1 MQELTLTKI
10 HGCANDYLFVDCT
23 ERPLMRACDVARV
36 VANRRT
42 GVGSDG
48 LILIC
53 PSETADFRM
62 EMYNADGS
70 RGAMCGN
77 GIRGLGKYVADRGM
91 IDGDTVAVETD
102 SGLRTLELFRARGA
116 SRTNGRPGEVERVT
130 VDMGEPVLEG
140 REIPVDADGHII
152 DRSLEVDDR
161 AWIVTC
167 VSMGN
172 PHCVTFDA
180 DPEGLDLAAIGP
192 RFASH
197 PFFPD
202 GVNTEFVRGDS
213 RTHLTMR
220 VWERGSG
227 ETSACGTGACAA
239 VVAGVLT
246 GRSDRRAT
254 VSLAGGDLQIHY
266 REDGRVFMTGPAVEV
281 FTTTITL
288 DLDRS

>member
-1 MQELTLTKI
+1 MPLTVTKI

-23 ERPLMRACDVARV
+23 ERSLERAPDVARR
-36 VANRRT
+36 VADRRT
-42 GVGSDG
+42 GIGSDG

-91 IDGDTVAVETD
+91 IDGDSVRVETD
-102 SGLRTLELFRARGA
+102 SGIKELELYRGGPG
-116 SRTNGRPGEVERVT
+116 STNAGKVERVT
-130 VDMGEPVLEG
+130 VDMGAPVLEG
-140 REIPVDADGHII
+140 REIPVDADGQVI
-152 DRSLEVDDR
+152 DRPLEVEGR
-161 AWIVTC
+161 GWTVSC

-172 PHCVTFDA
+172 PHCITFDV

-192 RFASH
+192 KFEKH
-197 PFFPD
+197 PFFPN

-227 ETSACGTGACAA
+227 ETSACGTGACAV
-239 VVAGVLT
+239 VVAAALT
-246 GRSDRRAT
+246 GRSERCAT
-254 VSLAGGDLQIHY
+254 VSLPGGDLEIDY
-266 REDGRVFMTGPAVEV
+266 RDDDRVFMTGPAVEV
-281 FTTTITL
+281 FTTTI
-288 DLDRS
+288 DIDPYRS

>member
-1 MQELTLTKI
+1 MTVTKI

-23 ERPLMRACDVARV
+23 ERSLEGAPEIARV
-36 VANRRT
+36 LANRRT
-42 GVGSDG
+42 GIGSDG
-48 LILIC
+48 LILIG

-91 IDGDTVAVETD
+91 IDGDSVRVETD
-102 SGLRTLELFRARGA
+102 SGIKVLELFRGGPESA
-116 SRTNGRPGEVERVT
+116 SAGSVGKVERVT

-140 REIPVDADGHII
+140 REIPVDADGRVI
-152 DRSLEVDDR
+152 DRPLEVDGR
-161 AWIVTC
+161 SWTVSC

-172 PHCVTFDA
+172 PHCITFDA
-180 DPEGLDLAAIGP
+180 DPDGLDLPAIGP
-192 RFASH
+192 KFEEH

-227 ETSACGTGACAA
+227 ETSACGTGACA
-239 VVAGVLT
+239 VLVAAALT
-246 GRSDRRAT
+246 GRSERRAT
-254 VSLAGGDLQIHY
+254 VSLPGGDLEIDY
-266 REDGRVFMTGPAVEV
+266 RDDGHVFMTGPAVEV
-281 FTTTITL
+281 FTTTV
-288 DLDRS
+288 DVDPDRS